1 MHEYGII
8 KDGNFNS
15 YKNILLENIR
25 DIVNGNYIQNHRW
38 YDLFNGLN
46 GNLTFY
52 YNMMISKLK
61 RKSA

>member
-46 GNLTFY
+46 GNLTFLLQY
-52 YNMMISKLK
+52 DDIQIK